1 VADGLSKPF
10 LRKTAMLRRRGR
22 LSANIIGALGLDVL
36 VQTRNLSSG
45 AKMTNMRDL
54 CLAFLG
60 IKRARNHC
68 RMVIDIDGE

>member
-1 VADGLSKPF
+1 VADELSKHF
-10 LRKTAMLRRRGR
+10 LRKTARLGRRGR

-45 AKMTNMRDL
+45 AKMTNTRDL

-60 IKRARNHC
+60 VKRASSHC